1 MAASPADHL
10 STIRIDHTGAL
21 RAPKELRDAA
31 QQNRQGQLTKEA
43 FDRLR
48 EEAIADLVRRQEAVG
63 LPVVTDGELRRK
75 NFQESFYGAVE
86 GFENARDVQPSGE
99 NTSARPYTRT
109 DPVGEWRR
117 RVSRPLNKVGNP
129 ALDEFKATQALA
141 RRPVKVTL
149 LSVDRVTDRFDAAN
163 SKAAYRD
170 TDTFVADVVRIQ
182 RELIK
187 ELVDAGCRYIQIDA
201 PGYTSYVD
209 DICLREMRERG
220 EDPEQ
225 NLARSIKA
233 DNALIEGFDGVT
245 FGLHICRGGART
257 IDPATGKVAPQWHR
271 EGAYDAIA
279 ERLFSE
285 LKHQRLLLEYD
296 SERAGGFEP
305 LRFVGK
311 GKIAVLG
318 LVTTKSPDIESKDFL
333 RRRIDE
339 ASRHLPLDQLALS
352 PQCGFGGMRATAVS
366 EDVQWKKF
374 EVIVDTARAVWG

>member
-1 MAASPADHL
+1 MAASQADIL
-10 STIRIDHTGAL
+10 TIRVDHTGAL
-21 RAPKELRDAA
+21 RAPKALRDAA
-31 QQNRQGQLTKEA
+31 QQARQGQVSKEA
-43 FDRLR
+43 LDRLR
-48 EEAIADLVRRQEAVG
+48 EETIAGLVRRQEEVG

-86 GFENARDVQPSGE
+86 GFDNAREFHPSGE
-99 NTSARPYTRT
+99 NISAKPYTRT
-109 DPVGEWRR
+109 DPVGQWRW
-117 RVSRPLNKVGNP
+117 RVSRPLEKVGNP
-129 ALDEFKATQALA
+129 ALGEFKTTQALA
-141 RRPVKVTL
+141 QRPVKVTL
-149 LSVDRVTDRFDAAN
+149 LSVDRVTDRFDSAD

-170 TDTFVADVVRIQ
+170 VDAFVADVVRIQ

-209 DICLREMRERG
+209 DICLRHMRDRG
-220 EDPEQ
+220 EDPED

-233 DNALIEGFDGVT
+233 DNAVIDGFDSVT

-285 LKHQRLLLEYD
+285 LNHQRLLLEYD

-305 LRFVGK
+305 LRFVGRDK
-311 GKIAVLG
+311 VAVLG

-333 RRRIDE
+333 QRRIDE

-352 PQCGFGGMRATAVS
+352 PQCGFGGMRATAVD